1 MPASTVEAES
11 KCGKKG
17 TWYSW
22 LDRMQPR
29 GHCGS
34 PDVQRDSGSLLA
46 WQGPRGKRWNSLEL
60 PEDPTYPK
68 RQLLE
73 EPPMWVSGEYEGGK
87 RIQNGTGMI
96 HGGVRT
102 SLYVWV

>member
-1 MPASTVEAES
+1 MWKEGHVAFLAGQDAA
-11 KCGKKG
+11 K
-17 TWYSW
+17 
-22 LDRMQPR
+22 R
-29 GHCGS
+29 HCGS
-34 PDVQRDSGSLLA
+34 PVVQRDSGSLLA

-60 PEDPTYPK
+60 PEDRTYPK
-68 RQLLE
+68 RQLHE

-102 SLYVWV
+102 SLMCGCNLYFM